1 MGKYSSGSTFLGI
14 SGRAAGV
21 GDTHLGCAH
30 YRPHLLCSERRG
42 MTKQQPTAPITPDR
56 DIQELENT
64 PQFRYCSE
72 DHSFLKKYKF
82 IYFNWRIILINY
94 RVVI

>member
-1 MGKYSSGSTFLGI
+1 MGKYSSGLVSAFLGI

-21 GDTHLGCAH
+21 GDTAAWARHALDLT
-30 YRPHLLCSERRG
+30 RSPERRG

-64 PQFRYCSE
+64 PIRYLS
-72 DHSFLKKYKF
+72 
-82 IYFNWRIILINY
+82 RIILFKKYPIY
-94 RVVI
+94 LF